1 MSRGIAWGIGRGL
14 DGREAAREAAQAAL
28 DLLGGA
34 RPCLALAFVAQE
46 FKISDAQ
53 AGLSSL
59 FNNVPVWGFSTVRP
73 LTAEG
78 EQPRSVVIALI
89 SGAELRAQV
98 QWFPNFSQN
107 SAETA
112 GELLQSLRNEILQP
126 QGILLAADGINGDIN
141 QVCAAL
147 EENKIAVAGCLTT
160 GDYHSGKTY
169 QMGGGQ
175 SGSGA
180 LSSLILGGRFRL
192 GVGFGHGWQD
202 IGIHFKISKVRDTRI
217 QSLDKMPAAE
227 AYSGVFGYP
236 VRQWSYPPLTELVR
250 LYPLGVEIF
259 PGSTDLVLRSPLNVE
274 PDGSFRMNAAVT
286 EGEVAHLMVG
296 DTDAC
301 LKATREAAKQALV
314 SLGKAAPLVGIVL
327 VDVAWQYLFETR
339 MSQVMSILR
348 MTLGDIPLVG
358 AFTLG
363 QIARPLEEAAPNCY
377 NQQIQVALLGELG
390 E

>member
-14 DGREAAREAAQAAL
+14 DGREAAKEAAQAAL
-28 DLLGGA
+28 DLLGSA
-34 RPCLALAFVAQE
+34 RPCLALVFVAQE

-59 FNNVPVWGFSTVRP
+59 LSNIPIWGFNTTRP
-73 LTAEG
+73 LTGDG
-78 EQPRSVVIALI
+78 EQPRSVVIALL
-89 SGAELRAQV
+89 SGSELKAQV

-107 SAETA
+107 SSETA

-126 QGILLAADGINGDIN
+126 QGILLAADGFSGDIGPL
-141 QVCAAL
+141 CAAL
-147 EENKIAVAGCLTT
+147 EENTIVVAGGLST
-160 GDYHSGKTY
+160 GEYHNGKTY
-169 QMGGGQ
+169 QMGGSQ
-175 SGSGA
+175 FGSGA
-180 LSSLILGGRFRL
+180 LSALVLGGRFRL
-192 GVGFGHGWQD
+192 GVGFGDGWQD
-202 IGIHFKISKVRDTRI
+202 IGIHFKISKVRQSCI

-236 VRQWSYPPLTELVR
+236 VRQWSFPPLTELVR
-250 LYPLGVEIF
+250 LYPLGVEVF
-259 PGSTDLVLRSPLNVE
+259 PGSSDLVLRSPLHVE
-274 PDGSFRMNAAVT
+274 SDGSFRMNPAVV
-286 EGEVAHLMVG
+286 EGDVGHLMVG

-301 LKATREAAKQALV
+301 LKAAREAAKQALA

-327 VDVAWQYLFETR
+327 VDLAWQYLFETR
-339 MSQVMSILR
+339 MGQVMSILR
-348 MTLGDIPLVG
+348 MTLGDIPLIG

-363 QIARPLEEAAPNCY
+363 QIARPLEEAAPNLY

>member
-28 DLLGGA
+28 DLLGSA
-34 RPCLALAFVAQE
+34 RPCLALTFVAQE
-46 FKISDAQ
+46 YKISDAQ

-59 FNNVPVWGFSTVRP
+59 LNNIPVWGFSTVRP
-73 LTAEG
+73 LTSEG
-78 EQPRSVVIALI
+78 EQPRSVVVALI
-89 SGAELRAQV
+89 SGTELRAQV
-98 QWFPNFSQN
+98 QWYPNYSHD
-107 SAETA
+107 STETA
-112 GELLQSLRNEILQP
+112 VELAQSLWNEILHP
-126 QGILLAADGINGDIN
+126 QGILLVADGFFGDISK
-141 QVCAAL
+141 VCTAL
-147 EENKIAVAGCLTT
+147 EENKTTVAGCLAT
-160 GDYHSGKTY
+160 GDYHIGKTY
-169 QMGGGQ
+169 QIGGSQ

-180 LSSLILGGRFRL
+180 LSALILGGRFRL

-202 IGIHFKISKVRDTRI
+202 IGIQFKISKVRDTWV

-227 AYSGVFGYP
+227 AYSGIFGYP

-259 PGSTDLVLRSPLNVE
+259 PGSSDLVLRSPLHVE
-274 PDGSFRMNAAVT
+274 SDGSFRMNAAVA

-301 LKATREAAKQALV
+301 LKAAREAAKEAMA
-314 SLGKAAPLVGIVL
+314 SLGKAAPLFGLVL
-327 VDVAWQYLFETR
+327 MDVAWQYLFETR
-339 MSQVMSILR
+339 MGQIMSILR

-363 QIARPLEEAAPNCY
+363 QIARPLEEAAPNLY
-377 NQQIQVALLGELG
+377 NQQIQIVLFGELG

>member
-1 MSRGIAWGIGRGL
+1 MSRGIAWGIGHGL
-14 DGREAAREAAQAAL
+14 DGREAAREAAQAAI

-46 FKISDAQ
+46 FKLSDAQ
-53 AGLSSL
+53 AGLFSL
-59 FNNVPVWGFSTVRP
+59 LSNIPTWGFSSVCP
-73 LTAEG
+73 LTSEG
-78 EQPRSVVIALI
+78 EQPRSVVVALI
-89 SGAELRAQV
+89 SGAELKAQV
-98 QWFPNFSQN
+98 QWFPNYSHN
-107 SAETA
+107 SPETA
-112 GELLQSLRNEILQP
+112 SELAQSLQNEILQP
-126 QGILLAADGINGDIN
+126 QGILLAADGINGDIS
-141 QVCAAL
+141 QVCAVL
-147 EENKIAVAGCLTT
+147 EENKISIAGCLTT

-169 QMGGGQ
+169 QMGGSQ

-180 LSSLILGGRFRL
+180 LSALILGGRFRL

-202 IGIHFKISKVRDTRI
+202 IGIHFKISKVRDVWV
-217 QSLDKMPAAE
+217 QSLDKIPAAE

-236 VRQWSYPPLTELVR
+236 VRQWAYPPLTELVR
-250 LYPLGVEIF
+250 LYPLGIEIF
-259 PGSTDLVLRSPLNVE
+259 PGSSDLVLRSPLHVE
-274 PDGSFRMNAAVT
+274 SDGSFRMNVTIT

-301 LKATREAAKQALV
+301 LKSAREAAKQALA
-314 SLGKAAPLVGIVL
+314 SLGKAAPLVGLVL

-363 QIARPLEEAAPNCY
+363 QIARPFEEAAPNLY
-377 NQQIQVALLGELG
+377 NQQIQVVLLGELG